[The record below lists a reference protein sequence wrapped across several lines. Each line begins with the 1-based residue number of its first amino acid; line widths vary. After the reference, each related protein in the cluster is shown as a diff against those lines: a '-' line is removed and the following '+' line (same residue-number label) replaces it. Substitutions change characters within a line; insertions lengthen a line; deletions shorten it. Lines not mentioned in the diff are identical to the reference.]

1 MPACFATL
9 LHPGSVAATRQSAA
23 ILNSVSGGLPT
34 RRYNRKF
41 EDVMQS
47 ARNSFVSPRAAIY
60 LERVEPGP
68 GSVWPVCCFRQT
80 MHELS
85 IMQSALDQVLEK
97 ARQAGASRVHA
108 IRLRIGALSGVVP
121 DALQFAFEALADG
134 TPAQGAQLLIEDVPA
149 RFWCAACSHEF
160 EATRMFAECPDCH
173 RPSAELRAGREMELT
188 SLEVD

>member
-1 MPACFATL
+1 
-9 LHPGSVAATRQSAA
+9 
-23 ILNSVSGGLPT
+23 
-34 RRYNRKF
+34 
-41 EDVMQS
+41 MQS
-47 ARNSFVSPRAAIY
+47 FPSKNPLALFIRWQASSRNSFVSPQPAIY

-68 GSVWPVCCFRQT
+68 GRLPGRFVFLRQT

-134 TPAQGAQLLIEDVPA
+134 TPAQGAQLLIEDAPA

-160 EATRMFAECPDCH
+160 EANRMFAECPDCH
-173 RPSAELRAGREMELT
+173 RPSSELRAGREMELT